1 MKQTMSHDIEN
12 LLPYVIYRVIMQAV
26 NAKGE
31 GNYTEVENTTLE
43 EGKHLLL
50 VFSLWSEVNNLNH
63 WSMLLVF
70 NLWSEVNNL

>member
-1 MKQTMSHDIEN
+1 
-12 LLPYVIYRVIMQAV
+12 
-26 NAKGE
+26 
-31 GNYTEVENTTLE
+31 LE